1 MLRGPL
7 RFTNAGGGTA
17 DFVYPGPVID
27 LQSPASAG
35 ALNGLTYTYYAE
47 RFDRA
52 QWEIGQGVY
61 TSSSGTF
68 ARTAVIA
75 NSLGT
80 TAKINFGSA
89 PQIMVFDGALGRTA
103 YPGVNFYVSPSGDDT
118 HDGLTPGT
126 AVKTIARAASLL
138 YTTVDCQNAMP
149 TINLAAGTYTE
160 TVTLQGQLTG
170 FNFVRIQGAGSGVTT
185 WKPGAG
191 GSCLIFGDNAEVQLR
206 AMTLDNTG
214 GANDCSGISGHQIF
228 VVDVLDDMVFGTF
241 PGSVSAHINADAGG
255 FINLPADY
263 TIAGRAAW
271 HINFGIGTVV
281 TQAAAVGHNI
291 VFSGTFTID
300 VMYRSVLGGRMQF
313 STAAHYTTGTAT
325 VSSAYAVDFGT
336 MISLQS
342 TAFPGAWGAGTGNG
356 VHGAVVA

>member
-1 MLRGPL
+1 MLRGPV
-7 RFTNAGGGTA
+7 RFTNAVGGTSN
-17 DFVYPGPVID
+17 FVYPGPVID
-27 LQSPASAG
+27 LQSPTSAG
-35 ALNGLTYTYYAE
+35 AIDGLIYTYYAE
-47 RFDRA
+47 RSDRA

-61 TSSSGTF
+61 TASSGTF
-68 ARTAVIA
+68 LRTAVIA

-80 TAKINFGSA
+80 TAKINFGNP
-89 PQIMVFDGALGRTA
+89 PQITVFDVPGRTA

-126 AVKTIARAASLL
+126 AVQTISRAVQLL
-138 YTTVDCQNAMP
+138 YNTVDCQNAMP

-160 TVTLQGQLTG
+160 TVTIQGQLTG

-191 GSCLIFGDNAEVQLR
+191 GACLIYGDNAEVQIR
-206 AMTLDNTG
+206 ALKLDNTG
-214 GANDCSGISGHQIF
+214 GANNCSGLSGHQIF
-228 VVDVLDDMVFGTF
+228 VVDVLDDVVFGTF
-241 PGSVSAHINADAGG
+241 PGTSSAHINADVGG
-255 FINLPADY
+255 VINLPADY

-281 TQAAAVGHNI
+281 QQAAGVTHTIA
-291 VFSGTFTID
+291 FSGTFTID
-300 VMYRSVLGGRMQF
+300 VMYRAVLAGRMQF
-313 STAAHYTTGTAT
+313 TTAANYSTGTAT
-325 VSSAYAVDFGT
+325 VTSAYAVDFGT

-342 TAFPGAWGAGTGNG
+342 TAFPVAWGAGTGNG